1 MPDKD
6 YIYVLGI
13 DGKPQMPTKRKR
25 YIKKLLD
32 AGKAR
37 IACRIPYTIQLLYE
51 NKPVLQPLM
60 AGIDPGRT
68 NIGVSVVNKNAEPVF
83 SAVVETR
90 NKDIKKL
97 MDERRA
103 HRRASRSGERKVRQR
118 RAKRFGTML
127 KAGMIM

>member
-1 MPDKD
+1 
-6 YIYVLGI
+6 
-13 DGKPQMPTKRKR
+13 
-25 YIKKLLD
+25 
-32 AGKAR
+32 
-37 IACRIPYTIQLLYE
+37 
-51 NKPVLQPLM
+51 M

-103 HRRASRSGERKVRQR
+103 HRRAARTGERKAR
-118 RAKRFGTML
+118 
-127 KAGMIM
+127 